1 MARIFS
7 ISFPYGGMEHNAMVT
22 VRTTPFFTEYTINV
36 FDEDLSELLPNN
48 KVISTSPNGFTFSDS
63 TSENGPQLMSSI
75 IKAIAGHVHTLQA

>member
-36 FDEDLSELLPNN
+36 FDDDLSELLPNN
-48 KVISTSPNGFTFSDS
+48 KVISTSPNSFTFSDS
-63 TSENGPQLMSSI
+63 TSENVPQLMNSI
-75 IKAIAGHVHTLQA
+75 LKAISGHVHSLQA